1 MSLELLRVE
10 NFRIIEQA
18 EISPSPHLNL
28 ISGPNAAGKTSL
40 LEAIDCLSRGR
51 TFRSRKISSLLK
63 SGAKI
68 MRLSGRIH
76 QREGQGIPI
85 GMEKTLNST
94 RIRVRAHPAQSMSML
109 TAELPVQVIHPQVH
123 ELILG
128 PPQQRRA
135 FLDWGV
141 FHVERSFI
149 GVWQRYVRA
158 LKQRNAAV
166 RTEVNNTATSAWHD
180 EMTASANVLDHI
192 RTQYM
197 KSLLPVFHAY
207 ISCLWRGLKIRVSY
221 QRGWADDED
230 LATVLTSNIAEDRH
244 RGYTRYGPHRAN
256 LQITIGDQAASEVAS
271 RGQQKLLAAALKLAQ
286 TQLVIERSRSGCV
299 LLVDDLPSELDETR
313 RDLLFKAIAK
323 LETQVFITTLSRQDV
338 DRTLWKHQ
346 KVFHVERGS
355 VAELL

>member
-10 NFRIIEQA
+10 NFRIIEKA

-76 QREGQGIPI
+76 QREGPGIPI

-94 RIRVRAHPAQSMSML
+94 RIRVRAYPAQSMSML

-141 FHVERSFI
+141 FHVERCFI
-149 GVWQRYVRA
+149 DVWQRYVRA

-166 RTEVNNTATSAWHD
+166 RTEINNTATSAWHD
-180 EMTASANVLDHI
+180 EMMASANALDHI

-197 KSLLPVFHAY
+197 KSLVPVFHTY
-207 ISCLWRGLKIRVSY
+207 ISCLWRGLKIRVNY
-221 QRGWADDED
+221 QRGWANDED
-230 LATVLTSNIAEDRH
+230 
-244 RGYTRYGPHRAN
+244 
-256 LQITIGDQAASEVAS
+256 
-271 RGQQKLLAAALKLAQ
+271 
-286 TQLVIERSRSGCV
+286 
-299 LLVDDLPSELDETR
+299 
-313 RDLLFKAIAK
+313 
-323 LETQVFITTLSRQDV
+323 
-338 DRTLWKHQ
+338 
-346 KVFHVERGS
+346 
-355 VAELL
+355 